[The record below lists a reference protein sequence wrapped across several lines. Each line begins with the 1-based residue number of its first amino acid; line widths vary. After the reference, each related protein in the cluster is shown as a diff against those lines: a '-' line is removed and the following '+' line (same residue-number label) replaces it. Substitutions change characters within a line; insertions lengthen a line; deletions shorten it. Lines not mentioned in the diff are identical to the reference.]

1 MPWVAPMSDRKL
13 SHLDAW
19 RRSERWRAIAR
30 LSGLRNVARWKAKPR
45 CGARRKYDGAPC
57 QNPAMD
63 NGRCT
68 KHGGRTGSGD
78 NFHVRQWPNP
88 KAPDANARLNW
99 KLARAEREEKRRQE
113 KLAAMSP
120 DELAAHKKWQRA
132 HKPGPAIERERIR
145 MERRQNADL
154 RERIERMKAEEQ
166 QTPVSPTVAALQTD
180 IAMLR
185 AELDRVRIAR
195 ELSNAIANSLGVF
208 G

>member
-1 MPWVAPMSDRKL
+1 
-13 SHLDAW
+13 
-19 RRSERWRAIAR
+19 
-30 LSGLRNVARWKAKPR
+30 
-45 CGARRKYDGAPC
+45 
-57 QNPAMD
+57 MD

-88 KAPDANARLNW
+88 KAPDANARLNR
-99 KLARAEREEKRRQE
+99 KLARAEREERRRQE

-166 QTPVSPTVAALQTD
+166 QTPVSPAVAALQTELD
-180 IAMLR
+180 TLR
-185 AELDRVRIAR
+185 AELDRRQR
-195 ELSNAIANSLGVF
+195 EAELLAAIDQSLGVF
-208 G
+208 E

>member
-13 SHLDAW
+13 SHLDSW

-30 LSGLRNVARWKAKPR
+30 LSGLRNVVRWKAKPR

-88 KAPDANARLNW
+88 KAPDANARLNR
-99 KLARAEREEKRRQE
+99 KLARAEREEKRRQK
-113 KLAAMSP
+113 KLAAMNP
-120 DELAAHKKWQRA
+120 EERAAYERWRRA
-132 HKPGPAIERERIR
+132 HKPGAAVERERARI
-145 MERRQNADL
+145 ERRHAQDL
-154 RERIERMKAEEQ
+154 RERFERMCAEDQERK
-166 QTPVSPTVAALQTD
+166 PSPEAAALEQELSE
-180 IAMLR
+180 LR
-185 AELDRVRIAR
+185 AALDRRQCDAKISAVI
-195 ELSNAIANSLGVF
+195 ENAIGVF